1 MREMAR
7 IQTFPDDVEILGG
20 LSNTQRQLGNA
31 VPSAI
36 GELFGLEIKKQ
47 FFNCRVSSK
56 DLSLIPPLRKKN
68 FEISYVKKI
77 PVEYKKQVA
86 A

>member
-20 LSNTQRQLGNA
+20 LSNIQKQIGNA

-36 GELFGLEIKKQ
+36 GELLGKEIRKQ
-47 FFNCRVSSK
+47 FFKERVSSK
-56 DLSLIPPLRKKN
+56 NLKLIPKN
-68 FEISYVKKI
+68 SKKI
-77 PVEYKKQVA
+77 FNVKFTKKIATEYMELLN
-86 A
+86 